1 MTFAIVSTILL
12 IFASLALV
20 IVGRVTSKDP
30 SQRLLTRI
38 CRGAGGGVYALI
50 IVSLILWVIQAYEGL
65 NVTLAVWTYIVA
77 WLMYGGVLA
86 LIGIPTKS
94 KLFYVPLVL
103 TFALAV
109 TFIILQIFLSK
120 SILQP
125 NVAALALF
133 F

>member
-12 IFASLALV
+12 IFAALALV
-20 IVGRVTSKDP
+20 IVARVTSKDP
-30 SQRLLTRI
+30 SSRLITLI
-38 CRGAGGGVYALI
+38 CRWVGGGIYALI
-50 IVSLILWVIQAYEGL
+50 VVSLILWVIQAYEGL
-65 NVTLAVWTYIVA
+65 NVTLAIWTYLVA
-77 WLMYGGVLA
+77 WLLYGGILA
-86 LIGIPTKS
+86 MIGIPTKS
-94 KLFYVPLVL
+94 KLFYIPLVL
-103 TFALAV
+103 SFALGI